1 MKQKDIMHFRGIGEY
16 VERYGLAT
24 HPDAGF
30 YIMRYQEIKELSN
43 LHITS
48 FRNSFFE
55 ISLDISMGCPC
66 LVDNFKCE
74 PGTNRISIISPF
86 RLQSIYS
93 DIPHTTKELNGY
105 SLFFK
110 SEFLEFNV
118 ENKRLI
124 NWLPF
129 IGHNVAPTLQ
139 LSNDTIGEFINLFE
153 RIIFHQNHP
162 TLESESIIRHYINV
176 LLLLLKNYSINE
188 CIKPINRESQ
198 IFAEFKQLLENDFL
212 EFKSVKQIAER
223 LHLSSK
229 HFSESIKQVSGKT
242 AMQYLNEKK
251 IEYARSLLR
260 HTDMSIKSIATD
272 LNFENEAYFYT
283 FFKRISGETPTQF
296 RKK

>member
-1 MKQKDIMHFRGIGEY
+1 MKLNDIKHFRNIGEY

-24 HPDAGF
+24 KPKAEF
-30 YIMRYQEIKELSN
+30 YIMRYREIKELSN

-55 ISLDISMGCPC
+55 ISLDISVGCPF
-66 LVDNFKCE
+66 LVDNFTCDSE
-74 PGTNRISIISPF
+74 RNRISIISPF

-93 DIPHTTKELNGY
+93 DITHSTKELNGY
-105 SLFFK
+105 SLFFNAD
-110 SEFLEFNV
+110 FLEFNV
-118 ENKRLI
+118 ENRNLL
-124 NWLPF
+124 NRLPF
-129 IGHNVAPTLQ
+129 FGHNVSPTLQ
-139 LSNDTIGEFINLFE
+139 LGDDTIEEFIHLFE
-153 RIIFHQNHP
+153 RIIFHQNQP
-162 TLESESIIRHYINV
+162 TLESESIIKHYINV
-176 LLLLLKNYSINE
+176 LLLLLRNYSRDE
-188 CIKPINRESQ
+188 SMQPINRESQ
-198 IFAEFKQLLENDFL
+198 IFAEFKQLLEDDFL

-242 AMQYLNEKK
+242 AIQYLNEKK
-251 IEYARSLLR
+251 MEYAKSLLK
-260 HTDMSIKSIATD
+260 HTNMSIKNIAMD